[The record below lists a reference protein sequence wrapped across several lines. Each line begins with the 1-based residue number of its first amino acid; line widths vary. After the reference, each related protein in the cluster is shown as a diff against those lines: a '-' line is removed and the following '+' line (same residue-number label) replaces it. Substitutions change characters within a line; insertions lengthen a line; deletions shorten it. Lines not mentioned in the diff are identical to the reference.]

1 MDQESGDIPAHWRCA
16 KKVARRANVWI
27 GARLAFRA
35 LEARKGLSAPSVRWF
50 EPT

>member
-1 MDQESGDIPAHWRCA
+1 MDQKSSDIPAHRRWA

-27 GARLAFRA
+27 CARLAFRA
-35 LEARKGLSAPSVRWF
+35 LEARKGLSAPSGRWF